1 MFVWRLYLYIIF
13 ETRLLRRI
21 KRNKAYLIVVV
32 ENSLH
37 QDELS
42 LVCVRVSVCALCVVL
57 VLYVLEMPL
66 VLAHSTNVCLQ

>member
-1 MFVWRLYLYIIF
+1 MLVWRLYLYITF
-13 ETRLLRRI
+13 ETRLSRKI

-66 VLAHSTNVCLQ
+66 VLAHSTSFCLQ